1 MDKLTIVKVKDVS
14 KQIRGVSYTPKDVSD
29 IQEEGYVRLLRANNI
44 KESGLDITD
53 SVFVRSN
60 CISDLQKLRKGDILI
75 TASSGSKKIVGR
87 SILIES
93 DINSSFGAFCKVIR
107 PNSKVDYRYLSYY
120 FRSPDY
126 RSKIS
131 HISSGANINNL
142 KNEDLDNLEI
152 PLPPLPIQK
161 KIADILDKADALR
174 RADKEL
180 LQKYDQLAQAIFIDM
195 FGDPELNTKNFVQT
209 EMGKEVQFIGGSQ
222 PPKSTFSYRL
232 HENYIRLI
240 QIRDYK
246 SDRFLTYIPKDKAR
260 RFCTKDDIMIGRYGP
275 PVFQILRGLEG
286 AYNVALMKAVPGPKI
301 GKEFLFSLLSSAY
314 LQNIIIG
321 NSQRTSG
328 QTGVNLEILE
338 KIKIFLPPMELQQK
352 FEKRVSLI
360 HKLHRLQNNILIQ
373 SETAFNSLI
382 QKAFAGELE

>member
-1 MDKLTIVKVKDVS
+1 MKKDWEIVKLGEICDVRDGTHDSPKYVMEGFPLITS
-14 KQIRGVSYTPKDVSD
+14 K
-29 IQEEGYVRLLRANNI
+29 NI
-44 KESGLDITD
+44 INGTINFENVNLISKIDLEKINK
-53 SVFVRSN
+53 RSLVE
-60 CISDLQKLRKGDILI
+60 DGDIIMPMIGTIGNPIIVKKEREFGIKNVALI
-75 TASSGSKKIVGR
+75 KFKNNTKINNRYLCYALDNVETKNQ
-87 SILIES
+87 IES
-93 DINSSFGAFCKVIR
+93 EAKGVAQKYVSLSFIR
-107 PNSKVDYRYLSYY
+107 NLS
-120 FRSPDY
+120 
-126 RSKIS
+126 
-131 HISSGANINNL
+131 
-142 KNEDLDNLEI
+142 I

-195 FGDPELNTKNFVQT
+195 FGDPEFNTKNFVQT

-286 AYNVALMKAVPGPKI
+286 AYNVALMKAVPGSKI

-321 NSQRTSG
+321 NSQRTAG